1 MMSPRARPLLL
12 AGSTFLL
19 AQCAQRAAELRPEPP
34 PLGVSDRIEASL
46 AAYERGDRDATYHH
60 LASVWRE
67 CGAVVLAREA
77 LAIAIAAELDPTN
90 PWPAFDRAADFAAV
104 FRGQAID
111 SNWTAAMAVAFR
123 GWSETLGYRS
133 SDGPGEDRGQHAGG
147 AGPPP
152 PALAASPAPMLHA
165 AVLER
170 APPTG
175 DGCTVPIG
183 YISPARRITS
193 RSPAPGVVARI
204 VELESARLRLLRD
217 RADLRARVRE
227 QERELE
233 RLRVLLKP

>member
-1 MMSPRARPLLL
+1 
-12 AGSTFLL
+12 
-19 AQCAQRAAELRPEPP
+19 
-34 PLGVSDRIEASL
+34 
-46 AAYERGDRDATYHH
+46 
-60 LASVWRE
+60 
-67 CGAVVLAREA
+67 
-77 LAIAIAAELDPTN
+77 
-90 PWPAFDRAADFAAV
+90 
-104 FRGQAID
+104 
-111 SNWTAAMAVAFR
+111 
-123 GWSETLGYRS
+123 
-133 SDGPGEDRGQHAGG
+133 
-147 AGPPP
+147 
-152 PALAASPAPMLHA
+152 MLHA

-227 QERELE
+227 LERELE

>member
-1 MMSPRARPLLL
+1 MSPRARSLLL
-12 AGSTFLL
+12 AGSTFVL
-19 AQCAQRAAELRPEPP
+19 AQCAQSAPELRPERS

-60 LASVWRE
+60 LAAVWRQ

-77 LAIAIAAELDPTN
+77 LVIAIATELDPTN

-111 SNWTAAMAVAFR
+111 SNWTASMAVALR
-123 GWSETLGYRS
+123 AWSETFGYRS
-133 SDGPGEDRGQHAGG
+133 SDGPGGNRGQHAGG
-147 AGPPP
+147 VGPPP
-152 PALAASPAPMLHA
+152 PAPAASPAPMLHT
-165 AVLER
+165 AVLEP
-170 APPTG
+170 APHTG

-183 YISPARRITS
+183 YISPARRVTS
-193 RSPAPGVVARI
+193 RSPSPGVVARI

-217 RADLRARVRE
+217 RADLRALVRE